1 MQPNRLAAALLL
13 LLAPSLA
20 GAASI
25 GLNSVSYPVGKE
37 VEVPFIATDR
47 APTGASAMAKVKL
60 EGQQTSITV
69 SFGNLAPAV
78 LFGGDIVAYV
88 AWTIGADG
96 SVENLGPIASI
107 KDSGTELYT
116 TRRREFALIVTAEP
130 IVTVN
135 KPSDLVVLLSSAPK
149 DKDIRPVPITHTDL
163 QDRKGLVTRGQESI
177 AGLKYKG
184 KTPLMLLQ
192 AQKAVE
198 LAERFEGSKYNPE
211 AYAKAQQALAEAT
224 EKKGKGEAAEAA
236 ARRAI
241 QNADNAIRDAF
252 RKKEAEAAAAQAAA
266 DVAEREAQAKAQ
278 AARTKEL
285 EAQAAA
291 ERAALGS
298 RAAGSEARLAET
310 QAALDRANAQIAKL
324 ESDQSS
330 LQATSA
336 SLEADRAKLQK
347 QRDVLSGK
355 LSGALGGIAVASKSE
370 RGYMVSLAG
379 TAFPSGKAI
388 LTTDAKYVLAKL
400 AGVLL
405 AFPDM
410 KLDVEGH
417 TDSTGLAEANQK
429 LSLERAEAVKT
440 FLREMGVPGDTM
452 MANGYGPDKPVAP
465 NDTPEGRSKNRRVD
479 IVMTE

>member
-1 MQPNRLAAALLL
+1 MRARPIAAACLLWLAAGA
-13 LLAPSLA
+13 AQ
-20 GAASI
+20 AASI
-25 GLNSVSYPVGKE
+25 GLNSVTYPAGKE
-37 VEVPFIATDR
+37 IEVPFIATDR
-47 APTGASAMAKVKL
+47 APTGTSAMAKVSL
-60 EGQQTSITV
+60 QGQQTSITV
-69 SFGNLAPAV
+69 SFDKLAPAV

-88 AWTIGADG
+88 AWTVSSDG
-96 SVENLGPIASI
+96 SVENLGPIASV
-107 KDSGTELYT
+107 KSSGTELYT
-116 TRRREFALIVTAEP
+116 TRKREFALMVTAEP

-135 KPSDLVVLLSSAPK
+135 QPSDMVVLLSSAPK
-149 DKDIRPVPITHTDL
+149 DKDIRPLPITHNDL
-163 QDRKGLVTRGQESI
+163 QDREGLVKHEHDSI

-184 KTPLMLLQ
+184 ETPLMLLQ

-211 AYAKAQQALAEAT
+211 AYGKAQQALAEAT
-224 EKKGKGEAAEAA
+224 QKKGKGEAAEAA

-241 QNADNAIRDAF
+241 QNADSAIRDAF
-252 RKKEAEAAAAQAAA
+252 RNKEAEAAAAQAAA
-266 DVAEREAQAKAQ
+266 EAAERESQAKAQ
-278 AARTKEL
+278 EARTKEL

-291 ERAALGS
+291 ERATLGS

-324 ESDQSS
+324 ESERSS
-330 LQATSA
+330 LQATSS

-379 TAFPSGKAI
+379 TAFPSGKAT

-410 KLDVEGH
+410 KLVVEGH

-440 FLREMGVPGDTM
+440 FLREMGVSGPVI
-452 MANGYGPDKPVAP
+452 ANGYGPDRPVAP
-465 NDTPEGRSKNRRVD
+465 NDTPEGRAKNRRVD